1 MDRTDRH
8 AMIQKLPVPI
18 DPALFG
24 RSAFPVNPHCFGK
37 RLWFLFDRSG
47 KTAGMATK
55 TALP

>member
-1 MDRTDRH
+1 
-8 AMIQKLPVPI
+8 MIQKFPVPI
-18 DPALFG
+18 DPALFD